1 MADIPESEL
10 AQLMDQAILYL
21 HKEGRRKET
30 ATKAWEAKEPP
41 EASGSSQEYASGR
54 SPSPTPISV
63 KPTTKD
69 NFVTQGEFLKL
80 VTAIAQQGAKPGH
93 TTRSMRLRDVQLH
106 HSEQF
111 NGKNASAFISR
122 LEDRWDIV
130 PVVTSIQKC
139 QTFVINISIDLVDE
153 VKALDGYETRDWD
166 ELKVSFLKEYADSDE
181 RRIKGTHAYL
191 ERLARE
197 ADKGTIAPKNYVKEF
212 RTHWKTLH
220 KNGETT
226 CWGSQTFLA
235 GLQHEVQLK
244 IILTLKIEPSV
255 VSTLSDINA
264 IMTLTSKIIRLDNS
278 SKVLGRRR
286 PFDPENCPER

>member
-21 HKEGRRKET
+21 HKEGRTKET

-191 ERLARE
+191 ERWRGKPTKEPLLQRTMLRSSEHIGRHSIKMGKLHVGDHKHSLLAFSMR
-197 ADKGTIAPKNYVKEF
+197 F
-212 RTHWKTLH
+212 
-220 KNGETT
+220 
-226 CWGSQTFLA
+226 S
-235 GLQHEVQLK
+235 
-244 IILTLKIEPSV
+244 
-255 VSTLSDINA
+255 
-264 IMTLTSKIIRLDNS
+264 
-278 SKVLGRRR
+278 
-286 PFDPENCPER
+286 